1 MKKWSRKTK
10 ILTTIIVLG
19 IISSA
24 FQPTDIYFLIKKNFT
39 IFSETYENIALE
51 YVDQVDPSI
60 VMKNGLNAML
70 ETLDPYTVYYDEAQN
85 EEAEIF
91 SRGNYAGIG
100 IDAGYKDDQVVV
112 IAPVEGGPADLIGIR
127 AGDIILEIDGVPTEG
142 LQPEEVQNLTMG
154 EIGSNVSLKI
164 IRYGIETPI
173 KFEITRETIEIKNVT
188 YSGHLG
194 ANSEFGIIRL
204 SQFGMNAGDEIRSA
218 ISELQFEQELEGLI
232 LDLRDNPG
240 GILGEAVS
248 IIDKFIEPGI
258 SVVETRGRIAEYNQ
272 SYETQEPIFFEK
284 PVIILM
290 NEGSASASEVV
301 AGALQDLDRAVILGE
316 RSFGKGLVQIVKPM
330 PYNTSLKITIS
341 RYYTP
346 SGRSIQ
352 SVAYTH
358 TADNATINR
367 EDLANRI
374 FRTRNGRP
382 VKEGRGI
389 EPDIE
394 ILSSVP
400 SIIEMALLQQ
410 NSIFDFATQFESTN
424 PDFNHNDLPDNIY
437 QAFIEFLKNSDFDLE
452 LESEFLLD
460 EIAEK
465 LGDIE
470 SASLHIA
477 ALRKSIE
484 EEKNVIFNTHKAII
498 EKMLYLE
505 LIYRYKGETERN
517 KAAFQFDHQLNQAL
531 SVLSESSRVE
541 EILSGNN

>member
-1 MKKWSRKTK
+1 MKKRAQKAK
-10 ILTTIIVLG
+10 ILAIIIILG

-39 IFSETYENIALE
+39 IFSELYENITLE

-85 EEAEIF
+85 EQAEIF
-91 SRGNYAGIG
+91 SRGSYAGIG
-100 IDAGYKDDQVVV
+100 IDAGFKDDQVVV
-112 IAPVEGGPADLIGIR
+112 IAPVEGGPADLMGIR
-127 AGDIILEIDGVPTEG
+127 AGDIILEIDGFPTEG

-154 EIGSNVSLKI
+154 EIGSSVSLKI

-188 YSGHLG
+188 FYDRVGEH
-194 ANSEFGIIRL
+194 SEFGIIRL

-218 ISELQFEQELEGLI
+218 ISELQIEQELEGLI

-272 SYETQEPIFFEK
+272 SYETQEPVFFEK
-284 PVIILM
+284 PIILLM

-301 AGALQDLDRAVILGE
+301 AGALQDLDRAIILGE
-316 RSFGKGLVQIVKPM
+316 RSFGKGLVQTVKPM

-341 RYYTP
+341 RYFTP

-367 EDLANRI
+367 EELANRI
-374 FRTRNGRP
+374 FQTRNGRP

-394 ILSSVP
+394 IFSSEP
-400 SIIEMALLQQ
+400 SIIEIALLQQ
-410 NSIFDFATQFESTN
+410 NSIFDFVTQFESAN
-424 PDFNHNDLPDNIY
+424 SDFSHNELPDNIY
-437 QAFIEFLKNSDFDLE
+437 QTFIEFLNNSDFDLE

-460 EIAEK
+460 KLAEK
-465 LGDIE
+465 LNEIE
-470 SASLHIA
+470 SSSLHIK
-477 ALRKSIE
+477 ALRQSVE
-484 EEKNVIFNTHKAII
+484 EEKNAIFNTHKAII

-505 LIYRYKGETERN
+505 LIYRYKGESART
-517 KAAFQFDHQLNQAL
+517 KAAFQFDYQLNQAL
-531 SVLSESSRVE
+531 SVLSEPSRVE

>member
-10 ILTTIIVLG
+10 ILTTIIILG

-60 VMKNGLNAML
+60 IMKNGLNAML

-194 ANSEFGIIRL
+194 ENSEFGIIRL

-272 SYETQEPIFFEK
+272 SYETQEPIFFDK

-424 PDFNHNDLPDNIY
+424 PDFNHDDLPDNIY

-452 LESEFLLD
+452 LESEFLLN
-460 EIAEK
+460 ELAEK

-484 EEKNVIFNTHKAII
+484 EEKSVMFNIHKAII

-505 LIYRYKGETERN
+505 LIYRYKGETERT